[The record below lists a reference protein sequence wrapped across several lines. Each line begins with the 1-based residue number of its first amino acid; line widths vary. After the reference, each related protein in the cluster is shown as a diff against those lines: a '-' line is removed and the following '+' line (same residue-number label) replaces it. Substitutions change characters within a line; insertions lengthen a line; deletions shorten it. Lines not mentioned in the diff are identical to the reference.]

1 MQQKAIRRIDR
12 HGRRLRV
19 GASAW
24 VLVAG
29 LLGAGPA
36 AGVPTDCTI
45 AIECVTF
52 SGLNGFGFTENDAT
66 DASAILGIPILQAAE
81 LFPAAGILSESIVF
95 NPAADLDPFFPSAE
109 GPNIAT
115 QEWTI
120 RNITGSSGA
129 EPARDLI
136 GNAYFLFVALDGS
149 FEDASLND
157 IDYGAIDLG
166 LILPNRNLDPGADPW
181 VIIEASVGNETF
193 FYPAVDLASLPIGF
207 EADAFDVRLFIGGP
221 LQEPLNSI
229 FVLPRFQVGAGFTA
243 IPEPGTALMLGLGL
257 AGLAVT
263 GRPRS

>member
-1 MQQKAIRRIDR
+1 MQKQAIRRIDR
-12 HGRRLRV
+12 RGRRFRF

-24 VLVAG
+24 VLAAG

-36 AGVPTDCTI
+36 AGVPTDCAI
-45 AIECVTF
+45 EIECVTF
-52 SGLNGFGFTENDAT
+52 SGINGFGLTENDAT
-66 DASAILGIPILQAAE
+66 DASTILGIPILQAAE
-81 LFPAAGILSESIVF
+81 LFPSAGTLSEMIVF
-95 NPAADLDPFFPSAE
+95 NPATDLDPFLPSDE
-109 GPNIAT
+109 GPNVAT

-120 RNITGSSGA
+120 RNITGSPGA

-136 GNAYFLFVALDGS
+136 GNTYYLFVGL
-149 FEDASLND
+149 EDNFVDDSGNN
-157 IDYGAIDLG
+157 IDYRGIDLG

-229 FVLPRFQVGAGFTA
+229 FVLPRFQVGAGFTV